1 MSFNE
6 HIPSLTLL
14 TIVVGWLVNG
24 YLQRNHEIIKKR
36 MNYRV
41 DMLENYLLF
50 FKKANDNKDLDG
62 FDDIQV
68 SFLIYGHN
76 DEINLIKEI
85 AKIIKIINIINAK
98 TVKEQPNDKKK
109 LAVKFNELDDKFNEL
124 NELSRNKLRM
134 ELKLPEIKE

>member
-68 SFLIYGHN
+68 SFFMYGYN
-76 DEINLIKEI
+76 DEISLINEI
-85 AKIIKIINIINAK
+85 AKIIDIINAK
-98 TVKEQPNDKKK
+98 TVKEQPNDRKK
-109 LAVKFNELDDKFNEL
+109 LTDKFIEL
-124 NELSRNKLRM
+124 NKLSRNKLRM
-134 ELKLPEIKE
+134 ELKLPEIEIKGVKYEYM